1 MTTRLRCAVYT
12 RKSTEEGLEQ
22 DFNSLDAQREAG
34 EAFVRSQ
41 RSLGWVLLPA
51 RYDDGGISGGT
62 MDRPALQALLTDIAL
77 RKVDLV
83 VVYKVD
89 RLTRSLAD
97 FAKMVEL
104 FDAHGVSFVSVT
116 QAFNTSTSMGR
127 LTLNVLLSFAQFE
140 REVTGERIRDKIA
153 ASKKKGMWMGG
164 PVPLGYDVRDRK
176 LVVNPG
182 EAETVRT
189 IFRLYLELGTVRALH
204 NEVCRLGLV
213 TKRRRSAAG
222 RETGGGPFT
231 RGHLYQ
237 LLGNPLYVGEVSHK
251 GACYP
256 GQHEAIVDRGLFDAV
271 RKTLAGNTFDRR
283 STTNAS
289 APGLL
294 AGLVQDETGDPLC
307 PTHASKKGR
316 RYRYYVSTRLMHG
329 TDGTEG
335 GWRLPAKALEEA
347 VVNALSAFLR
357 DERRMQD
364 ALRLG
369 GATPDR
375 LRMVLTNASEL
386 AGGLQDSIV
395 LHTLLHR
402 VTLSPDAVHLEV
414 SRSGLSSLL
423 PGDDAPGSLPREG
436 TIEYTVPVRLQRRG
450 VEAKLAML
458 SREHGMANIDPKLI
472 GLVARAHLWSEQLL
486 GPDAG
491 SLTEIAACN
500 GVHPSDLGRDLQL
513 AFLAPDIV
521 EAILNGWQPV
531 ELTAHR
537 LRRIGALPLAWD
549 RQRQLLGF
557 PPLNAL

>member
-1 MTTRLRCAVYT
+1 MKTRIRCAVYT
-12 RKSTEEGLEQ
+12 RKSSEEGLEQ

-62 MDRPALQALLTDIAL
+62 MDRPALQALLADIAA

-104 FDAHGVSFVSVT
+104 FDAHGISFVSVT

-164 PVPLGYDVRDRK
+164 PLPLGYGVQDRK
-176 LVVNPG
+176 LVVNPA

-189 IFRLYLELGTVRALH
+189 IFRLYLELGTVKALL
-204 NEVCRLGLV
+204 EEIRRLGLV
-213 TKRRRSAAG
+213 TKRRRSAGG
-222 RETGGGPFT
+222 RETGGRPFT

-237 LLGNPLYVGEVSHK
+237 LLGNPLYAGEVSH
-251 GACYP
+251 GGVRYP
-256 GQHEAIVDRGLFDAV
+256 GQHDAIVDRATFDAV
-271 RKTLAGNTFDRR
+271 HEKLAGNASERR
-283 STTNAS
+283 STTNAT
-289 APGLL
+289 APSLL
-294 AGLVQDETGDPLC
+294 AGLVRDETGDLLC

-316 RYRYYVSTRLMHG
+316 RYRYYISKRLMHG
-329 TDGTEG
+329 ADGTEG
-335 GWRLPAKALEEA
+335 GWRLPAKVLED
-347 VVNALSAFLR
+347 VVVEALSSLLH
-357 DERRMQD
+357 DERRLQD
-364 ALRLG
+364 ALCMAG
-369 GATPDR
+369 SAPDR
-375 LRMVLTNASEL
+375 LRMVLTSASEL
-386 AGGLQDSIV
+386 AARLQDGNT
-395 LHTLLHR
+395 LRGLLHR
-402 VTLSPDAVHLEV
+402 VALSPDAMHLEID
-414 SRSGLSSLL
+414 RSGLANLLFGADGVEKPSL
-423 PGDDAPGSLPREG
+423 EG
-436 TIEYTVPVRLQRRG
+436 VIEYAVPVRLQRRG
-450 VEAKLAML
+450 VEAKLVML
-458 SREHGMANIDPKLI
+458 SQDNGAASINPKLVT
-472 GLVARAHLWSEQLL
+472 LVSRAHLWSEQMFS
-486 GPDAG
+486 GTAG
-491 SLTEIAACN
+491 SLNEIAARN

-521 EAILNGWQPV
+521 EAILDGRQPV
-531 ELTAHR
+531 DITAQR

-549 RQRQLLGF
+549 RQRRVLGF
-557 PPLNAL
+557 PPLNTI